1 MSAKPASPS
10 SPVAAETKAVKPK
23 VANPKAS
30 KPRVEKAKVAKP
42 KVAKPKVAKAKTGKG
57 GAAKGAPVPTLAARL
72 SAEKLMS
79 VLIGPHLSEK
89 SSGLAERLKQFV
101 FKVRRDADKPAIKK
115 AVELMF
121 SVEVTAVQVVN
132 CMGKAKRFG
141 RSPGRRQDWKKA
153 YVTLVEGQ
161 DIDFVGAE

>member
-1 MSAKPASPS
+1 MNAKPVTAKPVTAKTVAAKPAKVP
-10 SPVAAETKAVKPK
+10 KP
-23 VANPKAS
+23 
-30 KPRVEKAKVAKP
+30 AKVAKSP
-42 KVAKPKVAKAKTGKG
+42 AGKSATGKS
-57 GAAKGAPVPTLAARL
+57 VAARL
-72 SAEKLMS
+72 STEKLMS

-101 FKVRRDADKPAIKK
+101 FKVRRDADKSDIKR

-121 SVEVTAVQVVN
+121 EVKVTAVQVVN

-153 YVTLVEGQ
+153 YVTLAEGQ
-161 DIDFVGAE
+161 DIDFLGAQ

>member
-1 MSAKPASPS
+1 MNAKSTS
-10 SPVAAETKAVKPK
+10 SK
-23 VANPKAS
+23 S
-30 KPRVEKAKVAKP
+30 
-42 KVAKPKVAKAKTGKG
+42 G
-57 GAAKGAPVPTLAARL
+57 GARSLPGKSAAGKSVAARL
-72 SAEKLMS
+72 STEKLMS

-101 FKVRRDADKPAIKK
+101 FKVRRDADKSDIKR

-121 SVEVTAVQVVN
+121 DVNVTAVQVVN

-153 YVTLVEGQ
+153 YVTLAKGQ
-161 DIDFVGAE
+161 DIEFLGAQ

>member
-1 MSAKPASPS
+1 MNAQARRRSKSAK
-10 SPVAAETKAVKPK
+10 AAQGL
-23 VANPKAS
+23 
-30 KPRVEKAKVAKP
+30 PRS
-42 KVAKPKVAKAKTGKG
+42 AKAQPAGSKVCSAWKS
-57 GAAKGAPVPTLAARL
+57 VAARL
-72 SAEKLMS
+72 STEKLMS

-101 FKVRRDADKPAIKK
+101 FKVRRDADKSDIKR

-121 SVEVTAVQVVN
+121 EVKVTAVQVVN

-153 YVTLVEGQ
+153 YVTLAEGQ
-161 DIDFVGAE
+161 DIDFLGAE

>member
-10 SPVAAETKAVKPK
+10 SPVAADSRA
-23 VANPKAS
+23 A
-30 KPRVEKAKVAKP
+30 KAKVAKSKVSKP
-42 KVAKPKVAKAKTGKG
+42 KLSKPKVAKVRTGAG
-57 GAAKGAPVPTLAARL
+57 KGAPVPSLAARL
-72 SAEKLMS
+72 STEKLMS

-101 FKVRRDADKPAIKK
+101 FKVRRDADKPSIKR

-121 SVEVTAVQVVN
+121 DVNVTAVQVVN

-161 DIDFVGAE
+161 DINFLGAE

>member
-1 MSAKPASPS
+1 MS
-10 SPVAAETKAVKPK
+10 
-23 VANPKAS
+23 PKATSSSRPAAADS
-30 KPRVEKAKVAKP
+30 KAAKP
-42 KVAKPKVAKAKTGKG
+42 KVAKPKSDKPKSEKPKVSKPKVAKAKAGQTG
-57 GAAKGAPVPTLAARL
+57 ASKGAPAQSLAARL
-72 SAEKLMS
+72 STEKLMS

-101 FKVRRDADKPAIKK
+101 FKVRRDADKPSIKR

-121 SVEVTAVQVVN
+121 DVKVTEVQVVN

-153 YVTLVEGQ
+153 YVSLAEGQ
-161 DIDFVGAE
+161 DIDFLGAE

>member
-1 MSAKPASPS
+1 MSEKPATTARASAKPKTALKT
-10 SPVAAETKAVKPK
+10 AAKPAKSRGAKAT
-23 VANPKAS
+23 ADKAS
-30 KPRVEKAKVAKP
+30 A
-42 KVAKPKVAKAKTGKG
+42 GKS
-57 GAAKGAPVPTLAARL
+57 VAARL

-79 VLIGPHLSEK
+79 VLVGPHLSEK

-101 FKVRRDADKPAIKK
+101 FKVRRDADKSDIKR

-121 SVEVTAVQVVN
+121 DVKVTAVQVVN

-153 YVTLVEGQ
+153 YVTLAEGQ
-161 DIDFVGAE
+161 DIDFLGAQ

>member
-10 SPVAAETKAVKPK
+10 SPAAAKTKAVKPK
-23 VANPKAS
+23 VS
-30 KPRVEKAKVAKP
+30 
-42 KVAKPKVAKAKTGKG
+42 KPKVAKAKAAEPKVARPKTGKG
-57 GAAKGAPVPTLAARL
+57 GVAKGAPVPSLAARL

-101 FKVRRDADKPAIKK
+101 FKVRRDADKPTIKK

-121 SVEVTAVQVVN
+121 NVEVTAVQVVN

-153 YVTLVEGQ
+153 YVTLAEGQ
-161 DIDFVGAE
+161 DIDFLGAE

>member
-1 MSAKPASPS
+1 MNAKSTS
-10 SPVAAETKAVKPK
+10 SK
-23 VANPKAS
+23 S
-30 KPRVEKAKVAKP
+30 
-42 KVAKPKVAKAKTGKG
+42 G
-57 GAAKGAPVPTLAARL
+57 GARSLPGKSAAGKSVAARL
-72 SAEKLMS
+72 STEKLMS

-101 FKVRRDADKPAIKK
+101 FKVRRDADKSDIKR

-121 SVEVTAVQVVN
+121 EVQVTAVQVVN

-153 YVTLVEGQ
+153 YVTLAEGQ
-161 DIDFVGAE
+161 DIEFLGAQ